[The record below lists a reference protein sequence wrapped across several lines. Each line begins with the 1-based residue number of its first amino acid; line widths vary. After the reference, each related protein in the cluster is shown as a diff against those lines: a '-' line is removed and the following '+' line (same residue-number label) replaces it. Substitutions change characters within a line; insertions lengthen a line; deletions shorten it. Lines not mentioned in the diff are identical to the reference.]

1 MQVVFVCFLP
11 PVVSTGVDV
20 HSISV
25 RMPKLA
31 VVLVVGA
38 HLAGSPIKAAA
49 SATEQIA
56 NIACLAFSRGNK
68 PIDFFGSALCFTYTD
83 GGAEGA
89 GGWGCGALVKGK
101 LTGRWR
107 GGEVGCVCACVCV
120 GSGGRKVRVVLSMG
134 ISRWRAANQL
144 QISEVYKSNGGQR
157 GGKYDEVVK
166 KGRKEGREGGRKEAV
181 WILKTG
187 GAFNER

>member
-1 MQVVFVCFLP
+1 MQVVFVCFSP

-31 VVLVVGA
+31 VVLVGA

-49 SATEQIA
+49 AATQQIA

-83 GGAEGA
+83 GGG
-89 GGWGCGALVKGK
+89 GTGWGCGALVKGK

-107 GGEVGCVCACVCV
+107 GGELGRVCVCV
-120 GSGGRKVRVVLSMG
+120 WDQVGGRYE
-134 ISRWRAANQL
+134 WC
-144 QISEVYKSNGGQR
+144 
-157 GGKYDEVVK
+157 
-166 KGRKEGREGGRKEAV
+166 
-181 WILKTG
+181 
-187 GAFNER
+187 